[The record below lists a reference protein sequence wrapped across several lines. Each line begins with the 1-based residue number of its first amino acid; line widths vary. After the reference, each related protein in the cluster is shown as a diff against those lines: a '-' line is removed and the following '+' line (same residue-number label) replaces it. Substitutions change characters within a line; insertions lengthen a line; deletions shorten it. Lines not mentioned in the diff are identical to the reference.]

1 MTDPLRQLLART
13 RFELVPMKGVDQAIA
28 DLPAGA
34 PVSVTCSPAKGIP
47 ATLDLAG
54 RLHDLGH
61 DTVPHLSARTV
72 EDRHHVRRIAAWL
85 RDHGVREVFV
95 IAGDG
100 ARGAGPYEEALTFL
114 RDLLD
119 ASPGLAA
126 VGVPGYP
133 DHHPFIGER
142 ELHGLLR
149 AKLAV
154 IAEAGLAGSVTTQ
167 MCLDAPHIL
176 RWLTHERE
184 RGLDVPVDIGVA
196 GVVDRAKLL
205 TMGVR
210 LGVGTSLRFL
220 RKNRAVVTSMF
231 APGGYDPTDLVTAI
245 ADDARRLRVRGL
257 HSYTFNR
264 VAPTLAWREQ
274 LLAE

>member
-1 MTDPLRQLLART
+1 MTDALRELLGRT
-13 RFELVPMKGVDQAIA
+13 RFELVPMKGVDEAVA
-28 DLPAGA
+28 ALPPGA

-47 ATLDLAG
+47 ATLDVAG

-72 EDRHHVRRIAAWL
+72 EDRRHVTRIAGWL

-100 ARGAGPYEEALTFL
+100 ARARGPYEEALPFL

-119 ASPGLAA
+119 DGPGLTA

-142 ELHGLLR
+142 ELHALLR

-154 IAEAGLAGSVTTQ
+154 IADAGLAGSVTTQ
-167 MCLDAPHIL
+167 MCLDPPRII
-176 RWLTHERE
+176 RWLSHERE

-231 APGGYDPTDLVTAI
+231 APGGYDPTHLVTEI
-245 ADDARRLRVRGL
+245 ADDAPRLGVRGL

-264 VAPTLAWREQ
+264 VAPTLAWRAR
-274 LLAE
+274 LLGE

>member
-1 MTDPLRQLLART
+1 
-13 RFELVPMKGVDQAIA
+13 MKGVDEAVA
-28 DLPAGA
+28 ALPSGA
-34 PVSVTCSPAKGIP
+34 AVSVTCSPVKGIP

-72 EDRHHVRRIAAWL
+72 EDRGHVGRIAKWL
-85 RDHGVREVFV
+85 RDNGVREVFV

-100 ARGAGPYEEALTFL
+100 ARARGPYVEALPFL

-133 DHHPFIGER
+133 DTHPFIGHR
-142 ELHGLLR
+142 ELHDVLR

-167 MCLDAPHIL
+167 MCLDAPHIV
-176 RWLTHERE
+176 RWLAEERS
-184 RGLDVPVDIGVA
+184 RGLEVPVDVGVA

-220 RKNRAVVTSMF
+220 RNNRSVVTSMF
-231 APGGYDPTDLVTAI
+231 APGGYDPTDLVVAL
-245 ADDARRLRVRGL
+245 AEDAERLGARGL
-257 HSYTFNR
+257 HCYTFNR
-264 VAPTLAWREQ
+264 MSTTLAWQERM
-274 LLAE
+274 LAV

>member
-1 MTDPLRQLLART
+1 VTDARRDLLKRT
-13 RFELVPMKGVDQAIA
+13 RFELVPMKGVDDAVA
-28 DLPAGA
+28 ALPPAA
-34 PVSVTCSPAKGIP
+34 PVSVTCSPAKGVP
-47 ATLDLAG
+47 ATLDVAG

-61 DTVPHLSARTV
+61 DAVPHLSARTV
-72 EDRHHVRRIAAWL
+72 EDRQHVTRIAAWL

-100 ARGAGPYEEALTFL
+100 ARPRGPYEAALPFL

-119 ASPGLAA
+119 DSPGLTA

-133 DHHPFIGER
+133 DHHPFVGER
-142 ELHGLLR
+142 ELHDLLR
-149 AKLAV
+149 AKLTV
-154 IAEAGLAGSVTTQ
+154 IADAGLVGSVTTQ
-167 MCLDAPHIL
+167 MCLDVPHVI
-176 RWLTHERE
+176 RWLTRERE
-184 RGLDVPVDIGVA
+184 RGLEVPVDIGVA

-231 APGGYDPTDLVTAI
+231 APGGYDPTDFVTTI
-245 ADDARRLRVRGL
+245 AEDARRLGVRGL
-257 HSYTFNR
+257 HSFTFNR
-264 VAPTLAWREQ
+264 VAPTLAWREK
-274 LLAE
+274 LLGE

>member
-1 MTDPLRQLLART
+1 
-13 RFELVPMKGVDQAIA
+13 MKGVDDAVA
-28 DLPAGA
+28 ALPAGSA
-34 PVSVTCSPAKGIP
+34 VSVTCSPVKGIA

-72 EDRHHVRRIAAWL
+72 EDRDHVARIAGWL
-85 RDHGVREVFV
+85 RAREVREVFV

-100 ARGAGPYEEALTFL
+100 ARARGPYDEALTFL

-119 ASPGLAA
+119 ASPGLRA
-126 VGVPGYP
+126 VGLPGYP
-133 DHHPFIGER
+133 DGHPFIGHP
-142 ELHGLLR
+142 ELRDVLR

-154 IAEAGLAGSVTTQ
+154 VAEAGLVASVTTQ
-167 MCLDAPHIL
+167 MCLDAPHII
-176 RWLTHERE
+176 RWLADERSA
-184 RGLDVPVDIGVA
+184 GLDVPVDIGVA
-196 GVVDRAKLL
+196 GVVDRATLL

-220 RKNRAVVTSMF
+220 RKNRSVVTSMF
-231 APGGYDPTDLVTAI
+231 APGGYDPTDLVTRL
-245 ADDARRLRVRGL
+245 ADDAHRLGVRGL

-264 VAPTLAWREQ
+264 VPATLAWRER
-274 LLAE
+274 LLAD